1 MKIRA
6 RISSLFLNYNNVR
19 FKEVLIDHDKYLGK
33 QKNKPTIYLK
43 NPSKLFIS
51 PFNMTLDEIDRLMSI
66 TFEGDELYYSIEI
79 QVFKINDLEYP
90 LIILYRKDKL
100 MDIYFSNP
108 HILENR
114 EEIIKDLIS
123 YVSFNQLDNINF
135 KFSVEEYGLDCSLD
149 IIDKFGRVI
158 EFNIREQCANKEL
171 TSMLIP
177 TSVENKLPL
186 YFPIIYL
193 DKFGMVE
200 VPNAITSIK
209 IKGQEKQLA
218 EMPFKV
224 NGKQMYMTRYSLN
237 PIICHWNNSYKG
249 ELPLI
254 MIDND
259 NSSLIR
265 NGITYTVI
273 NNHGFIEIE
282 KILGID
288 KKGNKVFFEFSPAIP
303 NLLALDNN
311 LNLNGKFSCG
321 INEKKGIFAGIYS
334 IRTNEKTI
342 YLEIVPIKGWQPF
355 PGKLWIKTYKWISDL
370 TIHADTKIS
379 IDSYWKRL

>member
-1 MKIRA
+1 MKIRE
-6 RISSLFLNYNNVR
+6 RISSLFLNYKSIR
-19 FKEVLIDHDKYLGK
+19 LKEVLIDHDKYLGK

-43 NPSKLFIS
+43 NPSKFFIS
-51 PFNMTLDEIDRLMSI
+51 PFNMTFDEIFRLVSI
-66 TFEGDELYYSIEI
+66 SFEGDELYYSIEI

-90 LIILYRKDKL
+90 LVILYRKDKL

-108 HILENR
+108 HILESR
-114 EEIIKDLIS
+114 EETLKDLIS
-123 YVSFNQLDNINF
+123 YVSFNHLDNINF
-135 KFSVEEYGLDCSLD
+135 KIIVEEYGLDCSLNL
-149 IIDKFGRVI
+149 IDKFGRAI

-171 TSMLIP
+171 TSMLTP
-177 TSVENKLPL
+177 TSAERKEPL

-200 VPNAITSIK
+200 ARNTIMSIK
-209 IKGQEKQLA
+209 INGEMKQPA
-218 EMPFKV
+218 EIPFKV
-224 NGKQMYMTRYSLN
+224 NGKQTYMTQYSLN
-237 PIICHWNNSYKG
+237 PVICNWNNSYQG
-249 ELPLI
+249 ELSLN

-265 NGITYTVI
+265 NGITYTII

-303 NLLALDNN
+303 NLLALENN
-311 LNLNGKFSCG
+311 LHLNGKFSCG
-321 INEKKGIFAGIYS
+321 INEKKGIFVGNYS
-334 IRTNEKTI
+334 IRTIENTI
-342 YLEIVPIKGWQPF
+342 SLEIVPIKGWQPF

-370 TIHADTKIS
+370 TIYADTKIS
-379 IDSYWKRL
+379 INSYWKRV

>member
-1 MKIRA
+1 MKIRE
-6 RISSLFLNYNNVR
+6 RISSLFINADNVR
-19 FKEVLIDHDKYLGK
+19 FKEVIIDHEKYLGK
-33 QKNKPTIYLK
+33 KKNKPTIYWK
-43 NPSKLFIS
+43 NPSKFFIS
-51 PFNMTLDEIDRLMSI
+51 PFNMTFDEIDRLMSI

-90 LIILYRKDKL
+90 LVILYRKDKL

-123 YVSFNQLDNINF
+123 YVSFNQLDNINL
-135 KFSVEEYGLDCSLD
+135 KLTVERYGLDCSLD
-149 IIDKFGRVI
+149 IVDKFGRAI
-158 EFNIREQCANKEL
+158 EFNIREQCAKKEL
-171 TSMLIP
+171 TSMLTP
-177 TSVENKLPL
+177 TSAENNLPL

-193 DKFGMVE
+193 DKFGMAE
-200 VPNAITSIK
+200 AQNTISSIK
-209 IKGQEKQLA
+209 INGQKKQPV

-224 NGKQMYMTRYSLN
+224 NGKQTYMTRYSLN
-237 PIICHWNNSYKG
+237 PVICNWNNSYKG
-249 ELPLI
+249 ELPLS

-265 NGITYTVI
+265 NGITYTI
-273 NNHGFIEIE
+273 NSNHGFIEIE

-288 KKGNKVFFEFSPAIP
+288 KKGNIVFFEFSPAIP

-311 LNLNGKFSCG
+311 LNLYGKFSCG

-334 IRTNEKTI
+334 ITTNDKI
-342 YLEIVPIKGWQPF
+342 ISLEIVPIKGWQPF
-355 PGKLWIKTYKWISDL
+355 PGKLWIKTYKWISEL
-370 TIHADTKIS
+370 TINADSKIS